1 MICENIE
8 RLIDYAIRNSLIE
21 VSDVYV
27 VRNMFMETFGLGNWQ
42 EVSAKYSGEP
52 VDELLQL
59 LVIMRLRTSS
69 SPILPTPAICSTQDL
84 WVF

>member
-27 VRNMFMETFGLGNWQ
+27 VSNMFMETFGIPSRL
-42 EVSAKYSGEP
+42 SA
-52 VDELLQL
+52 
-59 LVIMRLRTSS
+59 
-69 SPILPTPAICSTQDL
+69 
-84 WVF
+84 